1 MQSGVPPIP
10 RRPIDNQEDAME
22 LLKIAAAFAVVF
34 LLLNMKFPLVLG
46 MLGGTGLLLV
56 LFGISPMD
64 FGTVA
69 LDSVT
74 SWSTLEVVLAL
85 YIINV
90 LQGILERRKRLE
102 LAQQAMNRLLKDQRL
117 NTALASIF
125 IGMMPA
131 PSAVTICGQMMD
143 EMAGDHLTKSE
154 KACCA
159 SYYRHITEGVL
170 PTYPTVI
177 IVCSLSGVSA
187 SSFVLAMLP
196 MVAILI
202 ALGFLY
208 YLRKV
213 PKSSQEPQNAGFSP
227 VQSLRQ
233 LLSSL
238 WTILAAILMIVLFQM
253 PAWLAVSIVIVVAIF
268 VERFKPMEL
277 ADLFR
282 RAFDWRV
289 ILGTFAVF
297 VFKDTLMFTGI
308 FERLP
313 DYFSAL
319 PIPLFLTLALL
330 FFFGTL
336 VAGSNAVGTAFTPL
350 AFQVMDGGVAQLVL
364 LMGFAYSAS
373 QISPTHVCLPIAS
386 EYFGISLGALVRK
399 ILPLVLTYCVILV
412 GYYLFLGLIL

>member
-1 MQSGVPPIP
+1 M
-10 RRPIDNQEDAME
+10 DTQEDIME
-22 LLKIAAAFAVVF
+22 LLYIAAAFAVVF
-34 LLLNMKFPLVLG
+34 ILLNLKFPLVLG
-46 MLGGTGLLLV
+46 MLGGTGLLLI
-56 LFGISPMD
+56 LFGISPVD
-64 FGTVA
+64 FGSVA

-102 LAQQAMNRLLKDQRL
+102 LAQQAMNRLLRDQRL

-143 EMAGDHLTKSE
+143 EMAGDHLTKAE

-177 IVCSLSGVSA
+177 IVCSLSGVST

-196 MVAILI
+196 MVAVLI
-202 ALGFLY
+202 ALGFVY

-213 PKSSQEPQNAGFSP
+213 PKSSSQAPQGGAPSTGAC
-227 VQSLRQ
+227 LRQ

-238 WTILAAILMIVLFQM
+238 WTILAAILMIVLLRM
-253 PAWLAVSIVIVVAIF
+253 PAWMAVSIVIGAAIF
-268 VERFKPMEL
+268 VERIHPAEL

-297 VFKDTLMFTGI
+297 LFKDTLLFTGI

-319 PIPLFLTLALL
+319 PVPLFLTLALL

-350 AFQVMDGGVAQLVL
+350 AFQIMDGGVAQLVL

-399 ILPLVLTYCVILV
+399 VLPLVLTYCVILV
-412 GYYLFLGLIL
+412 GYYLLLGLIL